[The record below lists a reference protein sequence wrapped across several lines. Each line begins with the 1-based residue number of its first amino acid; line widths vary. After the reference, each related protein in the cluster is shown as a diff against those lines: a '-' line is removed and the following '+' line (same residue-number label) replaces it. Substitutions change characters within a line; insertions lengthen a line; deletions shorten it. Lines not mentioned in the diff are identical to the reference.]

1 MKNITPNT
9 SGIETNAACRANFT
23 SCTESRTADIVRQYA
38 MNNTRWHQDFG
49 RALQILLEHGYADN
63 HLVAAGMELPM
74 LVDPTVNTPQITPE
88 PTMMTPVTTPAATP
102 AAVLQEDENRAIEAT
117 RQLIQRLE
125 ADNPPRIRNVSNLLQ
140 KQKETIEYVVANLI
154 IYILF

>member
-1 MKNITPNT
+1 
-9 SGIETNAACRANFT
+9 
-23 SCTESRTADIVRQYA
+23 
-38 MNNTRWHQDFG
+38 
-49 RALQILLEHGYADN
+49 
-63 HLVAAGMELPM
+63 M